1 MTRPRILIF
10 SLAYFPFI
18 GGAEVAVKEITDRLT
33 EYDFD
38 LITTNFDG
46 RQKQEEKIGKVSVYR
61 LNHKYLFPF
70 SAYRLA
76 TKLHRQN
83 NYQIIWAMMANQAG
97 IAGVLF
103 KRRFGTVPFL
113 LTLQEG
119 DELTS
124 LSYRL
129 RLLAIRFFRVF
140 RRADYIQVISN
151 YLGRWAREMGAV
163 CPTTVIPNGVDVN
176 KFKEGVVD
184 ETRKLINFYLT
195 NTW

>member
-83 NYQIIWAMMANQAG
+83 NYQIIWAIMANQAG
-97 IAGVLF
+97 IAGALF
-103 KRRFGTVPFL
+103 KHRFLAVPLL

-119 DELTS
+119 DDLDS
-124 LSYRL
+124 LAYRI
-129 RLLAIRFFRVF
+129 RLLLPRLFHVF
-140 RRADYIQVISN
+140 QRANHIQVISN
-151 YLGRWAREMGAV
+151 YLGLWAKKMGAK
-163 CPTTVIPNGVDVN
+163 CPIMVVPNGVDLSSFQLSVLN
-176 KFKEGVVD
+176 LKIEKI
-184 ETRKLINFYLT
+184 KL
-195 NTW
+195 